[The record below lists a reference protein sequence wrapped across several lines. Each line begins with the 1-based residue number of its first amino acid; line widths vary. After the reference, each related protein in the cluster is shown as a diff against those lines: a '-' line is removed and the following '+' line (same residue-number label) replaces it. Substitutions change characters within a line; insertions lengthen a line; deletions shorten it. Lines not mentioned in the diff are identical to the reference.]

1 MRYKENELGV
11 TTFFDVNSN
20 DEGSDNDLQNRQ
32 ETRQNNYEMFVMG
45 FFYFFILQDPFVLQ
59 YLTQKYIPYED
70 DLFIFIQNLLEDL
83 ELF

>member
-20 DEGSDNDLQNRQ
+20 DEGSDNDLQNKQ

-45 FFYFFILQDPFVLQ
+45 FFYFFIL
-59 YLTQKYIPYED
+59 
-70 DLFIFIQNLLEDL
+70 
-83 ELF
+83 